1 MRPGDAL
8 LKRKVRSE
16 FIRRELNTNL
26 LDVQVIHGVAYLS
39 GEVRG
44 TRARKVRDW
53 KKEMGTIESIIFQIQ
68 GIRGI
73 DNRIKCFDL

>member
-8 LKRKVRSE
+8 LKRRVRSE
-16 FIRRELNTNL
+16 FIKRELNSEQL
-26 LDVQVIHGVAYLS
+26 EVQVIHGVAYLS
-39 GEVRG
+39 GELRG
-44 TRARKVRDW
+44 TRARKVPDW
-53 KKEMGTIESIIFQIQ
+53 KKEMGLIESIILQIH